1 MIDLITPWP
10 KSIPHNT
17 QRMIHNHRKWQ
28 PICTIWPC
36 RREIHVCIN
45 SVYIYIFLWISTSHI
60 IPIKVSKNDRLSR
73 TLHRRNRSESRGE
86 ATGGHL
92 IYCSYR
98 NIASGP
104 LRSAW
109 QTKFYFE
116 SAHLSPSI
124 FTFWKRS

>member
-1 MIDLITPWP
+1 MIGY
-10 KSIPHNT
+10 
-17 QRMIHNHRKWQ
+17 
-28 PICTIWPC
+28 
-36 RREIHVCIN
+36 REHCIEEIGVN
-45 SVYIYIFLWISTSHI
+45 L
-60 IPIKVSKNDRLSR
+60 
-73 TLHRRNRSESRGE
+73 EGE

-124 FTFWKRS
+124 FTF